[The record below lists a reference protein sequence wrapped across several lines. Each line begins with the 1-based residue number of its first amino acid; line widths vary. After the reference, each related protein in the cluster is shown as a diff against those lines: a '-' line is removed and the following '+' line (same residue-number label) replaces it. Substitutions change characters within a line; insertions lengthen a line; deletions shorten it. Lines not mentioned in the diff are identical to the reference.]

1 MITIRE
7 ESFSSLKKN
16 WDELAINLTGFQ
28 QYSFFKMNEE
38 CWSHNSTFFRSLFCR
53 RYLCGIKK
61 VNNTEKIVAIFPVQY
76 FKLLPFLPCHIICN
90 QWSDYN
96 DIIAKNL
103 SNEDLSEFVSKVLK
117 YIHRFYFDIK
127 FIHPD
132 GVLAK
137 INGKNKLRAMSI
149 KGPGVSYK
157 LEIPASLDEFAETR
171 SSLYKHNYIRNKQ
184 RLVRKNID
192 VEMEIIYGK
201 TDKYNAEIDAI
212 YNQRQAIKYNYFF
225 QKLGKKLSQKVDN
238 SWSPSY
244 ERANDDNNM
253 LALLRLEG
261 KIIAFAS
268 GLIQNSTFY
277 MMQTAFLEEYKKQ
290 SPGMLLM
297 GEMITYWSKNKEVK
311 YFDFTRGDETYKKIL
326 TDNWPNSGMINLYE
340 LK

>member
-7 ESFSSLKKN
+7 EKFENLKN
-16 WDELAINLTGFQ
+16 TWDELANNLTGFQ
-28 QYSFFKMNEE
+28 QYSFFAMNEE
-38 CWSHNSTFFRSLFCR
+38 CWAHNSFFFKSLFRR
-53 RYLCGIKK
+53 RYLCGFKE
-61 VNNTEKIVAIFPVQY
+61 VNNKEQIVAIFPVQY
-76 FKLLPFLPCHIICN
+76 FKFLPFLPCNIICN

-96 DIIAKNL
+96 DIIADK
-103 SNEDLSEFVSKVLK
+103 LSEDDLTEFVAKVLK
-117 YIHRFYFDIK
+117 YVHRYYFDIK
-127 FIHPD
+127 FILPY
-132 GVLAK
+132 GVL
-137 INGKNKLRAMSI
+137 GKLKGKHKLNTMSI
-149 KGPGVSYK
+149 YGPGVSYR
-157 LEIPASLDEFAETR
+157 LEIPESLQDYAESR

-184 RLVRKNID
+184 RLGRKNIS
-192 VEMEIIYGK
+192 VEIEVVYGK
-201 TDKYNAEIDAI
+201 SEMYNCEVNEI
-212 YNQRQAIKYNYFF
+212 YNQRQSIKYNFFF

-253 LALLRLEG
+253 LALLRLDG

-297 GEMITYWSKNKEVK
+297 GELITYWSNNKEIK
-311 YFDFTRGDETYKKIL
+311 YFDFTRGDEGYKKIL
-326 TDNWPNSGMINLYE
+326 TDNWPNSGIVNLYQ